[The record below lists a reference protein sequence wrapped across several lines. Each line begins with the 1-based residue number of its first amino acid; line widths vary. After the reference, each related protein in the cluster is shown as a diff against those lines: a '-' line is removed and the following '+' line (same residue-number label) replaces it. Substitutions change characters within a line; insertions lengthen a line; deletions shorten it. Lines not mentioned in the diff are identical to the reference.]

1 VTPRAPRAA
10 AASIPVSIPGAIPA
24 RGLASTLSLGLSLAL
39 ALGGP
44 ACGGPQRA
52 PERTGDAP
60 ADPAPADPRTP
71 IEHRR
76 DAACDALGPK
86 LTACAVADARADF
99 AAGKIDR
106 RQLDVD
112 TAPEWQ
118 QKLTAKWLAECKA
131 ARYSSRQVRVLE
143 VCFHEETECGPLV
156 ACLDHLHD
164 RVRPDK

>member
-10 AASIPVSIPGAIPA
+10 AARIGA
-24 RGLASTLSLGLSLAL
+24 LGLSLGVAL
-39 ALGGP
+39 GLGGP

-52 PERTGDAP
+52 SEPTAAP
-60 ADPAPADPRTP
+60 ADPASADPRTP
-71 IEHRR
+71 IERRR
-76 DAACDALGPK
+76 DAACEALGPR
-86 LTACAVADARADF
+86 LTACAVVDARADF

-106 RQLDVD
+106 RQLDLD

-118 QKLTAKWLAECKA
+118 QKLTAKWRADCKA

-164 RVRPDK
+164 RAAR

>member
-1 VTPRAPRAA
+1 MMPQAPRAA
-10 AASIPVSIPGAIPA
+10 AAANPASILAPGQAP
-24 RGLASTLSLGLSLAL
+24 GLASMVALGLVLG
-39 ALGGP
+39 LGGSA
-44 ACGGPQRA
+44 ACSGPQRA
-52 PERTGDAP
+52 PDHTGATP
-60 ADPAPADPRTP
+60 ADPDPGNPRTP
-71 IEHRR
+71 IERRR

-106 RQLDVD
+106 RQLEVD

-118 QKLTAKWLAECKA
+118 QKLTAKWLTECKA

-143 VCFHEETECGPLV
+143 VCFREETACGPLV

-164 RVRPDK
+164 QVQPRGQ

>member
-1 VTPRAPRAA
+1 MTPRARRAVA
-10 AASIPVSIPGAIPA
+10 ALIPASIAALS
-24 RGLASTLSLGLSLAL
+24 LASPLALGLSLGL
-39 ALGGP
+39 ALGGL

-60 ADPAPADPRTP
+60 ADPAPADLRTP
-71 IEHRR
+71 IERRR

-86 LTACAVADARADF
+86 LTACAVADARADS

-106 RQLDVD
+106 RQLEVD

-118 QKLTAKWLAECKA
+118 QKLTAKWLADCKG

-143 VCFHEETECGPLV
+143 VCLREETECGPLV
-156 ACLDHLHD
+156 ACLGHLHD
-164 RVRPDK
+164 LVRPGK

>member
-1 VTPRAPRAA
+1 MMPRAPRAA
-10 AASIPVSIPGAIPA
+10 SGLALASIPASI
-24 RGLASTLSLGLSLAL
+24 LASILGLGLG
-39 ALGGP
+39 LGGP
-44 ACGGPQRA
+44 ACGGAQRA
-52 PERTGDAP
+52 PDAPAGAP
-60 ADPAPADPRTP
+60 ADPAPADPHTP
-71 IEHRR
+71 IERRR

-86 LTACAVADARADF
+86 LTACAVADTRADF
-99 AAGKIDR
+99 AAGKVDR
-106 RQLDVD
+106 RQLDLD

-118 QKLTAKWLAECKA
+118 QKLTAKWLADCKA